1 MSDGYVVL
9 DPDSWRVVDEEGEGT
24 VRADPRLLDEHGDE
38 AWISLSLGPPLSFDD
53 PAVSGAVR
61 RYLAGA
67 PRRAVSTLLA
77 DATRYAGAVIVGDT
91 RGEVLDDPF
100 ALVHERQLVHVG
112 PGVFGRIP
120 APTGPGIARYRP
132 GTAWPWDRF

>member
-1 MSDGYVVL
+1 VSDGYVVL
-9 DPDSWRVVDEEGEGT
+9 DPATWQAVDEEADGT
-24 VRADPRLLDEHGDE
+24 VRADPRLLDGHGDE
-38 AWISLSLGPPLSFDD
+38 AWISVSLGPPLAFDD
-53 PAVSGAVR
+53 PAVSGALR
-61 RYLAGA
+61 RFLAGA

-77 DATRYAGAVIVGDT
+77 NATRYAGAVIVGDT

-100 ALVHERQLVHVG
+100 ALVHPRQVVHV
-112 PGVFGRIP
+112 PAGVFGRMP